1 MKKEKIDKFMFHQV
15 VINTRIGWNQV
26 PHELNNGLQINVVD
40 KLIYLMAEKIQ
51 TLQFPSPR

>member
-1 MKKEKIDKFMFHQV
+1 MKKEKIDKFMFPQV

-26 PHELNNGLQINVVD
+26 LHELNNGLQI
-40 KLIYLMAEKIQ
+40 YLKAEKIQ